1 MKEKY
6 KITKNK
12 IEILKIIESFK
23 FTPLAVLNLLC
34 IEKKFYTSR
43 EAISRVLKQCVK
55 ENLIGFY
62 QYGNNSKAFYL
73 RHLGGKVLSRELNV
87 DIKHLSI
94 PQKKDNVQLFALDHT
109 IQNANLYVEVV
120 RVLKD
125 YPDIKIL
132 EWRGEQNNRHLYEY
146 SSYSTGRKVRRELKP
161 DSYCM
166 IEVSGNMFEIFI
178 EYDTG
183 TENRKK
189 LTEKFMRYFEYMS
202 YGKWQDIYSS
212 FPIVLF
218 ITERNPLSME
228 RMIEKSDIVETDLIY
243 SRDKFTRT
251 SNIIYGAVGQHENL
265 YSIGSDLIMQF
276 INHTIIFTYPNLWT
290 KSLIE
295 KLNSFSQE

>member
-12 IEILKIIESFK
+12 IEVLKIIESFK

-34 IEKKFYTSR
+34 IENGIYTSR
-43 EAISRVLKQCVK
+43 EAVSRVLKQCVK

-73 RHLGGKVLSRELNV
+73 KHFGGKVLSKELNV
-87 DIKHLSI
+87 DMKHLSI
-94 PQKKDNVQLFALDHT
+94 PQKKDNVQFFALDHT
-109 IQNANLYVEVV
+109 IQNANLYAEFV

-125 YPDIKIL
+125 FPDIKIL
-132 EWRGEQNNRHLYEY
+132 EWKGEQNNRHLYEY
-146 SSYSTGRKVRRELKP
+146 SSYSTGKKVRRELKP
-161 DSYCM
+161 DSYCKLELSSN
-166 IEVSGNMFEIFI
+166 IFEIFI

-183 TENRKK
+183 TEGKKK

-202 YGKWQDIYSS
+202 YGRWQEIYSS

-218 ITERNPLSME
+218 LTERNPSAME
-228 RMIEKSDIVETDLIY
+228 RMLEKPDIHENDLIY

-276 INHTIIFTYPNLWT
+276 INHHFIFTYPNLWT
-290 KSLIE
+290 SSLINKLKSL
-295 KLNSFSQE
+295 LQ